1 MKPKLYQEIV
11 LLQDVESEHLKSG
24 DVAML
29 VDYVAHPHGAEEGAV
44 LEIFNALGESV
55 GVAVVPLSVISP
67 LTASFLPT
75 ARLLAA

>member
-1 MKPKLYQEIV
+1 MKSELFQEV
-11 LLQDVESEHLKSG
+11 MLTEDVESEHLKAG
-24 DVAML
+24 DVAVL
-29 VDYVAHPHGAEEGAV
+29 VDTVTHPQTSDEGAV
-44 LEIFNALGESV
+44 LEIFNALGESI